1 MLFLTAIV
9 VGGAAAAVLRF
20 DAQREQ
26 VKSVVTTIMDEQAER
41 QNVRRQMQTAETQI
55 AQATRTSDAKVAAV
69 TRTVET
75 QAAQATRASDAKV
88 AAATRT
94 AETQAAQVT
103 RAADAKVAATT
114 RTAKAAAKLEQHER
128 EIVSLINRERSQRG
142 IGTLTWDERLQSIAR
157 EHSRDMAEKD
167 YFSHTNKSGLDYRAR
182 ALAAGYRCPNPKW
195 QGVAENLHFG
205 TVGYQT
211 PAAAVTNWLDSPL
224 HKRAMLD
231 PSFSKA
237 AIGVHYG
244 HLSGYGSGYYTTLL
258 LC

>member
-1 MLFLTAIV
+1 MIFLTAIV
-9 VGGAAAAVLRF
+9 VGGAAAVVLHF

-26 VKSVVTTIMDEQAER
+26 VKSVVTTMVKEQEER
-41 QNVRRQMQTAETQI
+41 QNVRRQ
-55 AQATRTSDAKVAAV
+55 
-69 TRTVET
+69 
-75 QAAQATRASDAKV
+75 
-88 AAATRT
+88 
-94 AETQAAQVT
+94 T
-103 RAADAKVAATT
+103 RAADAE
-114 RTAKAAAKLEQHER
+114 AKLEQHER

-142 IGTLTWDERLQSIAR
+142 IGTLMWDERLQSIAR
-157 EHSRDMAEKD
+157 GHSRDMAEKD

-195 QGVAENLHFG
+195 QGVAENLYFG
-205 TVGYQT
+205 TVSHQT

-231 PSFSKA
+231 PSFRKA
-237 AIGVHYG
+237 AIGVHHG